1 MKNKIQMFEKDSIE
15 ILIAES
21 EHTLPLHSHECFCF
35 GIVFSGEVHFRINDQ
50 EKLLKKDDLFIIPS
64 NVGVTINA
72 KERYGYIT
80 MCLKNDIK
88 DSLMQFDYKD
98 YFMNVESPDCIYE
111 ACDAFVNGGSRD
123 EFLKSILPFLMRVQT
138 EKSLDEKKNDE
149 VVNKAMEYIKSHVY
163 DDFNLDEIC
172 EYVHVSKYHFI
183 RIFKKRMGVTPN
195 QYYIQAKLFVAK
207 QMLKQNEEEKN
218 VAAELNFTDQSYLC
232 NVFKKRMGISM
243 KEFKENY
250 QNV

>member
-1 MKNKIQMFEKDSIE
+1 MKNKIEMYEKDSIE

-35 GIVFSGEVHFRINDQ
+35 GIVFSGEVHFKINDR
-50 EKLLKKDDLFIIPS
+50 EKLLKKDDMFIIPS
-64 NVGVTINA
+64 NVGVTITA
-72 KERYGYIT
+72 EQRYGYIT

-88 DSLMQFDYKD
+88 DCLMQYDYLD
-98 YFMNVESPDCIYE
+98 YFLNVESPERIYE
-111 ACDAFVNGGSRD
+111 ACDAFIKGGSRD
-123 EFLKSILPFLMRVQT
+123 DFLNSILPFLKRVQI

-149 VVNKAMEYIKSHVY
+149 VVNKAMDYIKAHVY
-163 DDFNLDEIC
+163 DEFNLDDVC
-172 EYVHVSKYHFI
+172 EYVHVSKYYFI
-183 RIFKKRMGVTPN
+183 RMFKKRTGVTPN
-195 QYYIQAKLFVAK
+195 QYYIQAKLYVAK

-243 KEFKENY
+243 KDFKENY
-250 QNV
+250 QSV